1 MKNQLEDYTTDQM
14 SLKEYIA
21 EFKKGMKKNIMDNL
35 YIMDK
40 DGNKVKVEPKKK
52 KR

>member
-21 EFKKGMKKNIMDNL
+21 EFSKFLLVVLTLKCFM
-35 YIMDK
+35 
-40 DGNKVKVEPKKK
+40 
-52 KR
+52 